1 MEIKEIPIISD
12 EKIEY
17 LTKVLKVIG
26 HPLRLKILLAIYTKK
41 CKVLGLVDCI
51 QEPQPIISQQLAI
64 LRKSDII
71 IGNKLK
77 NSVVYEI
84 SNKYALELIEDII
97 ENRKESI

>member
-1 MEIKEIPIISD
+1 MEIKEIPIIGND
-12 EKIEY
+12 TIAY

-26 HPLRLKILLAIYTKK
+26 HPLRLKILIAIHTKK

-71 IGNKLK
+71 IGIKVK

-84 SNKYALELIEDII
+84 SDKYALEVIEDIVA
-97 ENRKESI
+97 NRRD

>member
-1 MEIKEIPIISD
+1 MEISNRDFSD
-12 EKIEY
+12 STIEY

-26 HPLRLKILLAIYTKK
+26 HPLRLKILIAIHTKK

-64 LRKSDII
+64 LRKSEII
-71 IGNKLK
+71 TGNKVK

-84 SNKYALELIEDII
+84 SNKYALEIIEDII
-97 ENRKESI
+97 ENKKDSN